1 MERLFKI
8 KKSNI
13 MEKSNSNKQSTTT
26 RVSPSGARGLNWGT
40 GIVIAFALFISFI
53 LYFVFAVQSNSK
65 YDNELVVEEYYKH
78 DAKFGDEMARIQ
90 DAQNLVHKPV
100 FKNTSEG
107 ITIVFPEV
115 FIPKIIKGKVF
126 FYRPSNK
133 KFDFE
138 VPISL
143 SSSSLSV
150 PKERLMG
157 GRWNINMEWQ
167 YQGKRYL
174 TKDTIY
180 IN

>member
-1 MERLFKI
+1 MKI
-8 KKSNI
+8 
-13 MEKSNSNKQSTTT
+13 
-26 RVSPSGARGLNWGT
+26 NWGT
-40 GIVIAFALFISFI
+40 GIVIAFAIFISFI
-53 LYFVFAVQSNSK
+53 LYFVISVQTNSK

-90 DAQNLVHKPV
+90 DAEDLAQKPV
-100 FKNTSEG
+100 IANTSEG

-115 FIPKIIKGKVF
+115 FIPKNIKGKVV

-138 VPISL
+138 VPILISGP
-143 SSSSLSV
+143 SLSV
-150 PKERLMG
+150 PKERLIG

-167 YQGKRYL
+167 YEGKQYL